1 MIYIYESH
9 LGGYHASDEPLD
21 YDVLY
26 CEECGDADTLVGEY
40 DPASPGDALRFALDA
55 ARDGNY
61 STDYIKDKT
70 EEFFDRPPDFGTVWE
85 TLRKSEEDLHND
97 T

>member
-9 LGGYHASDEPLD
+9 LDGYFASNVQLD
-21 YDVLY
+21 YDALY
-26 CEECGDADTLVGEY
+26 CEQCSDAGTLVGEY
-40 DPASPGDALRFALDA
+40 DPSSAGDALRFALDA
-55 ARDGNY
+55 SRGGNY

-70 EEFFDRPPDFGTVWE
+70 EEFFDRPPDFEAVWE

>member
-1 MIYIYESH
+1 MYIFESH

-21 YDVLY
+21 YDVPY
-26 CEECGDADTLVGEY
+26 FEECGDADTLVGEY
-40 DPASPGDALRFALDA
+40 DPASAGDALRFALDA

-70 EEFFDRPPDFGTVWE
+70 EEFFDRPPDFESVWE
-85 TLRKSEEDLHND
+85 TLRKSEEDLHDD

>member
-9 LGGYHASDEPLD
+9 LDGYFASNVQLD
-21 YDVLY
+21 YDALY
-26 CEECGDADTLVGEY
+26 CEQCSDAGTLVGEY

-55 ARDGNY
+55 SRDDNY
-61 STDYIKDKT
+61 STDYIKNKT
-70 EEFFDRPPDFGTVWE
+70 EEFFDRPPDFETVWE
-85 TLRKSEEDLHND
+85 TLRKSEEDLHDD